1 MPRHS
6 ASDSMELGEACGRVL
21 VGAFDGGAITS
32 DAGAVLLGA
41 ADRAIGMIEK
51 LTRCFSD
58 GRDSE
63 QVVHTLPTLLG
74 QRVFGICLGYED
86 LNDHDQLRRDPVL
99 GAVLGKIEASRAD
112 CAPLSGKS
120 TLQRLE
126 HAPLAGD
133 DRYHKISH
141 DPRAIED
148 LFVTLFLEAH
158 KKPPSEII
166 LDLDATDDPIHGD
179 QEGRFFHGYYGGY
192 CYLPLYI
199 FCGRDLLCAKL
210 RKSDID
216 AAAGALE
223 EVARIVGL
231 VRARWPKAPIVL
243 RADSGFCRDALMTWC
258 EQADVHY
265 VFGLARNSR
274 LETKIAAALDQARRR
289 SEDIGA
295 PARVFRDFLWS
306 TKDSW
311 ARHRRVVAK
320 AEWTRAEANPR
331 FVVTNLTREAWPARA
346 LYEDLYCARGEM
358 ENRIKECQLDLFA
371 DRTSAAT
378 MKANQLRLWFASFAY
393 ALMTALRRI
402 ALKNTALEHATCGS
416 IRLKLLKIG
425 ARVTISLRRI
435 KIAMASAFPWAEPW
449 RLAAQRLS
457 AAAPA

>member
-1 MPRHS
+1 MLKHS
-6 ASDSMELGEACGRVL
+6 ASDSIDLGEACGRAL
-21 VGAFDGGAITS
+21 VGAFDGGALTS
-32 DAGAVLLGA
+32 DAGVVLLGG
-41 ADRAIGMIEK
+41 ADRAIGMIDK
-51 LTRCFSD
+51 LARCFTD
-58 GRDSE
+58 GRDPD
-63 QVVHTLPTLLG
+63 QVVHALGTLLG
-74 QRVFGICLGYED
+74 QRVLGICLGYED
-86 LNDHDQLRRDPVL
+86 LNDHDQIRRDPVL
-99 GAVLGKIEASRAD
+99 GAVLGKLEATRGD

-126 HAPLAGD
+126 HAPQSGAE
-133 DRYHKISH
+133 RYHKISH

-148 LFVTLFLEAH
+148 LFVTLYLDAH
-158 KKPPSEII
+158 KKAPGEII

-199 FCGRDLLCAKL
+199 FAGRDLLCAKL

-223 EVARIVGL
+223 EIERIVAL
-231 VRARWPKAPIVL
+231 VRGRWPGVKIIL
-243 RADSGFCRDALMTWC
+243 RADSGFCRDALMSWC
-258 EQADVHY
+258 EDAKVDY
-265 VFGLARNSR
+265 VFGLARNVR
-274 LETKIAAALDQARRR
+274 LEAKISAALDEARNI
-289 SEDIGA
+289 SEKTKA
-295 PARVFRDFLWS
+295 PARVFRDFMWS

-311 ARHRRVVAK
+311 SRRRRVVAK
-320 AEWTRAEANPR
+320 AEWTRGEANPR
-331 FVVTNLTREAWPARA
+331 FIVTSLKRDAWLARA
-346 LYEDLYCARGEM
+346 LYEDMYCARGEM

-393 ALMTALRRI
+393 ALITALRRI
-402 ALKNTALEHATCGS
+402 ALHDTALANATCGS

-435 KIAMASAFPWAEPW
+435 KIAMANAFPWAEPW
-449 RLAAQRLS
+449 RLAAARLR